1 MIELEMH
8 WSSGFYNDSAFIP
21 SPLDQRCCN
30 CEFMP
35 DMECAWGY
43 EELGECVFQVEKG
56 RPYWID
62 IYENGIHSVND
73 IDIDSLVDYLDD
85 AALLHMVKD
94 NWNNHEERSEFKLN
108 HCLDLIGIKRDGKQ
122 LAQYYSDYWL
132 WFHSKEPCACCGK
145 VTSEFVVHGN
155 PKLGA
160 LIKLCDRC
168 SDSEWTS
175 TYMR

>member
-8 WSSGFYNDSAFIP
+8 WDSGYYNDESFLP
-21 SPLDQRCCN
+21 SPLDSRCCN
-30 CEFMP
+30 CPYMP
-35 DMECAWGY
+35 DNECGWGY
-43 EELGECVFQVEKG
+43 RELGECVFQVEKG
-56 RPYWID
+56 KPYWVNVCEDGKLTINDVD
-62 IYENGIHSVND
+62 IE
-73 IDIDSLVDYLDD
+73 SLVNYLDD
-85 AALLHMVKD
+85 LALLHMVKD
-94 NWNNHEERSEFKLN
+94 NWNCSEERSEFRN
-108 HCLDLIGIKRDGKQ
+108 QHCLNLIAIKRKGKQ

-155 PKLGA
+155 ERFGN
-160 LIKLCDRC
+160 LIKLCERC